1 MNEEHVTRLLETV
14 AVLRTEQARM
24 KADLAEIKQDVK
36 SLTLKPARRWEA
48 LAEKAALCLVSAVI
62 ALALGRIG
70 LG

>member
-1 MNEEHVTRLLETV
+1 MNEEHVTRLLEAV

-24 KADLAEIKQDVK
+24 KADLAEIKQDL
-36 SLTLKPARRWEA
+36 SLKPARRWEA
-48 LAEKAALCLVSAVI
+48 VAEKALLCLVSAVI